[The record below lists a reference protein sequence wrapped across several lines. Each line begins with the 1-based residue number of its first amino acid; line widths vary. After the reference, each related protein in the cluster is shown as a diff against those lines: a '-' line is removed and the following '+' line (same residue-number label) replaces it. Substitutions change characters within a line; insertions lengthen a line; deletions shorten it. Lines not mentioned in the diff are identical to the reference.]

1 MKKDDHLTLPWKRL
15 LPFIF
20 VSLLSAC
27 AQTTPKLDQQFGE
40 SVRQSRERQTL
51 NPLAGGDAPVNGI
64 DAAAARESIGRYRS
78 SYRETPPPA
87 TPLTTGIAR

>member
-1 MKKDDHLTLPWKRL
+1 MKKDRYLTPRCKRIL
-15 LPFIF
+15 TFVF

-27 AQTTPKLDQQFGE
+27 AQTTPQWDKQFGE

-64 DAAAARESIGRYRS
+64 DGAAARESIGRYRS

-87 TPLTTGIAR
+87 IPLTIGIAR